1 MSTAVTFGSEP
12 HRGMSG
18 YVIKLG
24 RRHLHRPGAQPH
36 SLRELSTLC
45 GDELERPMLFRPR
58 LLRLLPRYRRL
69 LRDGVEVDAV
79 VVKSAPWGWVVN
91 RRIPNVRLTLRIR
104 FDDDSTTMIDRVER
118 DAVLG
123 SRRVVGSILPMRY
136 EAAERSYVEI
146 DVPRLRVL
154 ERRSEAR
161 LERSAV
167 RAAERKLAKER
178 RKRP

>member
-1 MSTAVTFGSEP
+1 MDVDTCIE
-12 HRGMSG
+12 
-18 YVIKLG
+18 
-24 RRHLHRPGAQPH
+24 PGAQPH
-36 SLRELSTLC
+36 SLPEVSTVG
-45 GDELERPMLFRPR
+45 GDEMERPMLFRPR

-91 RRIPNVRLTLRIR
+91 HRIPNVRLTLRIR
-104 FDDDSTTMIDRVER
+104 FDDDSTAMIDRVER
-118 DAVLG
+118 DIVLG

-136 EAAERSYVEI
+136 EAADRSSVEI

-154 ERRSEAR
+154 ERSGQAR